1 MTEKEF
7 YKKYK
12 AIHKDIRT
20 KGKSKDSILANGFKE
35 GVNVNAL
42 PIYKGFEKAT
52 DIIATR
58 YKPRKGDFVWI
69 LPKQGFIEGRNGY
82 KTKKGYK
89 PNPNDGFFIISND
102 WSLYENYCANL
113 ATPNDDL
120 GDIDTEVEKALQEK
134 QKNREFKD
142 AGKRVHGSRK
152 EQAMYNKLISSSD
165 LNSIEQ
171 DEATAIELVKKD
183 KVFPKVD
190 PQAEK
195 ENGTDSGCAFLKVKV
210 RQAFPAKPHANT
222 KEAREQ
228 YVKMAEA
235 FVKVMN
241 DAISIMD
248 LQQLDTIANN
258 GEIVGKHDFGMI
270 FGKALR
276 NIVFTIKGYRTTS
289 AVKET
294 YMKAH
299 QYSGITKE
307 QAAPHAKRLKEYTDK
322 RIKRQQD
329 CIDSAKQILSLADM
343 KRHKQND
350 LTFQGGMLSSV
361 RTVEDYVRYVTQV
374 CTRFINDAKR
384 EYDEQKERF
393 PYKEFKPDWSW
404 AETKKTSKSKS
415 SSKPKIEAVPLSY
428 IKRTGGLLIEEADEN
443 TVIKKLHFKSLT
455 LGNYVKDDE
464 AREHIRHFVAA
475 IVDLCEVLDINLSI
489 NEALAIAFGAFG
501 RGGKAMA
508 TYYPTRQLINLSKRN
523 GDGSVA
529 HEWGHFFDHY
539 LNGLELS
546 TKPLRSE
553 SYLNTIIESL
563 GYRKKYFIG
572 GNSSPTKDWF
582 KDILKTSFK
591 KVVPTFQER
600 QSVVHTS
607 IVSLILMLRFGY
619 YALEDK
625 AVSYNDFDE
634 TKKRRTDS
642 YLYHYSKL
650 QGAYWK
656 DIAEMFARSFE
667 CYVYDKLKEKD
678 RVNNYLVSG
687 GMFSHPV
694 YPQGQERIYINK
706 CFDNLIYAIKEHLS
720 IKSFEPFT
728 DKRADEYIDLTEKGS
743 VNKGVIV
750 GKERKLKLAKIRA
763 KAIRIKQKQAL
774 AKGSE

>member
-1 MTEKEF
+1 MTEKQF

-20 KGKSKDSILANGFKE
+20 KGKSKASIIANGFKE
-35 GVNVNAL
+35 GVNINAL
-42 PIYKGFEKAT
+42 PIYKGFEKET
-52 DIIATR
+52 NIVRKR
-58 YKPRKGDFVWI
+58 YNPKSGDFVWI

-82 KTKKGYK
+82 KTKHGYK
-89 PNPNDGFFIISND
+89 PNINDGFFIVSDN

-113 ATPNDDL
+113 AIPNDNL
-120 GDIDTEVEKALQEK
+120 GDIDQEVKKALQDK
-134 QKNREFKD
+134 QKNKAFKD

-152 EQAMYNKLISSSD
+152 EQAMYDKLISSSD

-171 DEATAIELVKKD
+171 DEATAIELIKKD

-195 ENGTDSGCAFLKVKV
+195 ENGTDSGCAFLKTKV
-210 RQAFPAKPHANT
+210 RAAFPQKPYKAT

-228 YVKMAEA
+228 YVRMAEA
-235 FVKVMN
+235 FGSILSN
-241 DAISIMD
+241 AISIDD
-248 LQQLDTIANN
+248 LKELERVANG
-258 GEIVGKHDFGMI
+258 GEIIPNTDFGLV
-270 FGKALR
+270 FGKPLR
-276 NIVFTIKGYRTTS
+276 NIVFTIKGYRTTK

-294 YMKAH
+294 FLKAH

-307 QAAPHAKRLKEYTDK
+307 QAEPHAAKLKHLMEIK
-322 RIKRQQD
+322 IKRQND
-329 CIDSAKQILSLADM
+329 CIDSAYRIITKADM

-350 LTFQGGMLSSV
+350 LTFSGGMLNSI
-361 RTVEDYVRYVTQV
+361 RNEEDYVKYVVQV

-384 EYDEQKERF
+384 EYNEHKERF

-404 AETKKTSKSKS
+404 SEPKKTSKAKS
-415 SSKPKIEAVPLSY
+415 STKPKIEAVPLSY

-508 TYYPTRQLINLSKRN
+508 TYYPTRQLINLTKRN

-563 GYRKKYFIG
+563 GYKKKYFIG
-572 GNSSPTKDWF
+572 GKSSPTQDWF
-582 KDILKTSFK
+582 KDILKTAIK
-591 KVVPTFQER
+591 KAVPDTIMHQGIA
-600 QSVVHTS
+600 QL
-607 IVSLILMLRFGY
+607 IVMLRFGY

-656 DIAEMFARSFE
+656 DVAELFARSFE

-687 GMFSHPV
+687 GMFTHPV

-706 CFDNLIYAIKEHLS
+706 CFDNLIYAVKKHLS

-728 DKRADEYIDLTEKGS
+728 NQRADEYIDLTEKGS

-750 GKERKLKLAKIRA
+750 GKQRKLKLAKIRA
-763 KAIRIKQKQAL
+763 KAIRIKQQQLKI
-774 AKGSE
+774 S

>member
-1 MTEKEF
+1 MTRN
-7 YKKYK
+7 
-12 AIHKDIRT
+12 AIQ
-20 KGKSKDSILANGFKE
+20 L
-35 GVNVNAL
+35 
-42 PIYKGFEKAT
+42 
-52 DIIATR
+52 
-58 YKPRKGDFVWI
+58 
-69 LPKQGFIEGRNGY
+69 RNDRFPELLG
-82 KTKKGYK
+82 
-89 PNPNDGFFIISND
+89 I
-102 WSLYENYCANL
+102 
-113 ATPNDDL
+113 DD
-120 GDIDTEVEKALQEK
+120 EVEKALQDK

-152 EQAMYNKLISSSD
+152 EQAMYSKLIRSSD
-165 LNSIEQ
+165 LSSIEQ

-183 KVFPKVD
+183 KVFPKID

-195 ENGTDSGCAFLKVKV
+195 ENGTDSGCAFLKVKI
-210 RQAFPAKPHANT
+210 RQAFPAKPHTNT

-235 FVKVMN
+235 F
-241 DAISIMD
+241 ISILSNAITIVD
-248 LQQLDTIANN
+248 LQELDTIANN
-258 GEIVGKHDFGMI
+258 GQIVGKHDFGLI

-276 NIVFTIKGYRTTS
+276 NIIFTIKGYRTS
-289 AVKET
+289 NAVRET

-307 QAAPHAKRLKEYTDK
+307 QAAPHAQKLKEYTDK

-329 CIDSAKQILSLADM
+329 CIDSAKQIISTADM
-343 KRHKQND
+343 KRHRQND
-350 LTFQGGMLSSV
+350 LTFNGGMLSSI
-361 RTVEDYVRYVTQV
+361 RTVEDYVKYVTQV

-384 EYDEQKERF
+384 EHNEHKERF

-404 AETKKTSKSKS
+404 AETKKTSKSQIS
-415 SSKPKIEAVPLSY
+415 IKPKIEAVPLSY

-464 AREHIRHFVAA
+464 AKEHIRHFIAS

-508 TYYPTRQLINLSKRN
+508 TYYPTRQLINLTKRN

-529 HEWGHFFDHY
+529 HEWGHFFDHF
-539 LNGLELS
+539 LNSFELS

-553 SYLNTIIESL
+553 SYLNTIFENL
-563 GYRKKYFIG
+563 GYRKKYFVG
-572 GNSSPTKDWF
+572 GKSSPTKDWF
-582 KDILKTSFK
+582 KDILKTTIK
-591 KVVPTFQER
+591 KAVPDTIMH
-600 QSVVHTS
+600 QSIAEL
-607 IVSLILMLRFGY
+607 IVMLRFGY

-625 AVSYNDFDE
+625 AVSYNDFDD

-642 YLYHYSKL
+642 YLFHYSKL
-650 QGAYWK
+650 QGDYWK

-687 GMFSHPV
+687 GMFSFPV
-694 YPQGQERIYINK
+694 YPQNQERIYINK
-706 CFDNLIYAIKEHLS
+706 CFDNLIYAVKQHLS
-720 IKSFEPFT
+720 IKPFEPFT
-728 DKRADEYIDLTEKGS
+728 NQRADEYIDLTEKGS

-763 KAIRIKQKQAL
+763 KAIRIKQKQL
-774 AKGSE
+774 KIS

>member
-1 MTEKEF
+1 MTT
-7 YKKYK
+7 K
-12 AIHKDIRT
+12 AIKIRKDR
-20 KGKSKDSILANGFKE
+20 FPE
-35 GVNVNAL
+35 
-42 PIYKGFEKAT
+42 
-52 DIIATR
+52 
-58 YKPRKGDFVWI
+58 
-69 LPKQGFIEGRNGY
+69 
-82 KTKKGYK
+82 
-89 PNPNDGFFIISND
+89 
-102 WSLYENYCANL
+102 
-113 ATPNDDL
+113 L
-120 GDIDTEVEKALQEK
+120 GGIDVEVEKALQER

-171 DEATAIELVKKD
+171 DEATAIELVKKE
-183 KVFPKVD
+183 KVFPNID

-195 ENGTDSGCAFLKVKV
+195 ENGTDSGCAFLKVKI

-235 FVKVMN
+235 FVSVLN
-241 DAISIMD
+241 DAISITD

-307 QAAPHAKRLKEYTDK
+307 QAAPHAKRLKEHTDK

-329 CIDSAKQILSLADM
+329 CIDTAKQIISAADM
-343 KRHKQND
+343 KRHRQNN
-350 LTFQGGMLSSV
+350 LTFRGGMLSSA

-384 EYDEQKERF
+384 EYEEHIERF

-404 AETKKTSKSKS
+404 SETKKPSKSKS
-415 SSKPKIEAVPLSY
+415 STEPQLEAVPLSY
-428 IKRTGGLLIEEADEN
+428 IKRTGGLLVEKVDEN

-464 AREHIRHFVAA
+464 AREHIRHFIAA
-475 IVDLCEVLDINLSI
+475 IVDLCEVLDINITI
-489 NEALAIAFGAFG
+489 NEKLAIAFGAFG

-508 TYYPTRQLINLSKRN
+508 TYYPTRQLINLTKQN

-572 GNSSPTKDWF
+572 GKSSPTKDWF
-582 KDILKTSFK
+582 KDILKTAVK
-591 KVVPTFQER
+591 KAVPDTIMHQGIA
-600 QSVVHTS
+600 QL
-607 IVSLILMLRFGY
+607 IVMLRFGY

-650 QGAYWK
+650 QGDYWK

-687 GMFSHPV
+687 SMFLFPV

-706 CFDNLIYAIKEHLS
+706 CFDNLIYAIKVHLK
-720 IKSFEPFT
+720 IKPFEPFT
-728 DKRADEYIDLTEKGS
+728 DKRADEYIDLTEKGN

-750 GKERKLKLAKIRA
+750 GKQRKLELAKIRA
-763 KAIRIKQKQAL
+763 KAIRIKQKQL
-774 AKGSE
+774 KIS

>member
-1 MTEKEF
+1 MTEKQF
-7 YKKYK
+7 YKKYI

-20 KGKSKDSILANGFKE
+20 KGKSKSAILTNGFNE

-52 DIIATR
+52 DIISKKF
-58 YKPRKGDFVWI
+58 KPKKDNFVWV
-69 LPKQGFIEGRNGY
+69 LPKQGITEGRNGY

-89 PNPNDGFFIISND
+89 PSPDDGFYIISD
-102 WSLYENYCANL
+102 DLSLYENYCANKVEL
-113 ATPNDDL
+113 IDGL
-120 GDIDTEVEKALQEK
+120 GDIDQEVEKALQDK
-134 QKNREFKD
+134 QKNRQFKD

-152 EQAMYNKLISSSD
+152 EQAMYSKLIRSSD
-165 LNSIEQ
+165 LSSIEQ

-190 PQAEK
+190 SQVEK
-195 ENGTDSGCAFLKVKV
+195 ENGTDSGCAFLKTKV

-235 FVKVMN
+235 FVSILSN
-241 DAISIMD
+241 AIIIKD
-248 LQQLDTIANN
+248 LLELDTIANN
-258 GEIVGKHDFGMI
+258 GQIVGKHDFGLI
-270 FGKALR
+270 FGKPLR
-276 NIVFTIKGYRTTS
+276 NIVFTIKGYRTTK
-289 AVKET
+289 AVRET
-294 YMKAH
+294 YLKAH
-299 QYSGITKE
+299 QYSGISKE
-307 QAAPHAKRLKEYTDK
+307 QAAPHAKSLKEYTDK
-322 RIKRQQD
+322 KVKRQQD
-329 CIDSAKQILSLADM
+329 CIDSAKQIISSADM
-343 KRHKQND
+343 KSHRQKD
-350 LTFQGGMLSSV
+350 LTFNGGILSSI
-361 RTVEDYVRYVTQV
+361 RTVEDYVKYVTQV

-384 EYDEQKERF
+384 EYNEHSERF

-404 AETKKTSKSKS
+404 AETKKTSKSKRNT
-415 SSKPKIEAVPLSY
+415 KPKIEAVPLSY
-428 IKRTGGLLIEEADEN
+428 IKRTGGLLIEEADEK

-464 AREHIRHFVAA
+464 AQEHIRHFVAA

-508 TYYPTRQLINLSKRN
+508 TYFPTRQLINLTKRN

-529 HEWGHFFDHY
+529 HEWGHFFDHF
-539 LNGLELS
+539 LNGFELS

-553 SYLNTIIESL
+553 DYLNTIIEKL
-563 GYRKKYFIG
+563 GYKKKYLIG
-572 GNSSPTKDWF
+572 GKSSPTKDWF
-582 KDILKTSFK
+582 KDILKTTIKSA
-591 KVVPTFQER
+591 VPDTILH
-600 QSVVHTS
+600 QSIANL
-607 IVSLILMLRFGY
+607 IVMLRFGY
-619 YALEDK
+619 YALDDK
-625 AVSYNDFDE
+625 AISYTDFDD

-667 CYVYDKLKEKD
+667 CYVYDKLKEKG

-687 GMFSHPV
+687 GIFSFPV
-694 YPQGQERIYINK
+694 YPQNQERIYINK
-706 CFDNLIYAIKEHLS
+706 CFDNLISAIKEHLK
-720 IKSFEPFT
+720 IKPFEPFT

-750 GKERKLKLAKIRA
+750 GKQRNLKLVKIRA
-763 KAIRIKQKQAL
+763 KAIRIKQQQLKI
-774 AKGSE
+774 S

>member
-12 AIHKDIRT
+12 AIHKDIRSN
-20 KGKSKDSILANGFKE
+20 GKSKLSILTDGFKE

-42 PIYKGFEKAT
+42 PVYKGFEKET
-52 DIIATR
+52 NIVRKR
-58 YKPRKGDFVWI
+58 YNPRKGDFVWI
-69 LPKQGFIEGRNGY
+69 LTNEGFTEGRNGY
-82 KTKKGYK
+82 RTKKGYK
-89 PNPNDGFFIISND
+89 PNPDDGFFIISD
-102 WSLYENYCANL
+102 DKTLYENYCANKIEL
-113 ATPNDDL
+113 IGDL
-120 GDIDTEVEKALQEK
+120 GDIDQEVEIALRDK
-134 QKNREFKD
+134 QKNRQFKD

-152 EQAMYNKLISSSD
+152 EQAMYNKLIRSSD
-165 LNSIEQ
+165 LSSIEQ
-171 DEATAIELVKKD
+171 DEATAIELIKKD
-183 KVFPKVD
+183 KVFPKIE
-190 PQAEK
+190 PQTEK
-195 ENGTDSGCAFLKVKV
+195 ENGTDAGCAYLKTKI
-210 RQAFPAKPHANT
+210 RQAFPAKPNNNT

-228 YVKMAEA
+228 YVLMAEA
-235 FVKVMN
+235 IFKVLQG
-241 DAISIMD
+241 AITIGD
-248 LQQLDTIANN
+248 LKALFSIANN
-258 GEIVGKHDFGMI
+258 GEIIEKTDFGII
-270 FGKALR
+270 FGKQLR
-276 NIVFTIKGYRTTS
+276 NIVFVLYGYS
-289 AVKET
+289 YNVGKAKNVLKEAN
-294 YMKAH
+294 K
-299 QYSGITKE
+299 YSGINRLLARQNLENLRAEYELKNQVFRKCIESAKRIITKSDMQFHKKEALVFSGGLLSSIKTIPEYIKYVEHVCLRFIKNQIKEYDQKKE
-307 QAAPHAKRLKEYTDK
+307 Q
-322 RIKRQQD
+322 
-329 CIDSAKQILSLADM
+329 
-343 KRHKQND
+343 
-350 LTFQGGMLSSV
+350 
-361 RTVEDYVRYVTQV
+361 
-374 CTRFINDAKR
+374 
-384 EYDEQKERF
+384 F

-415 SSKPKIEAVPLSY
+415 SSKPKIEAIPLSY

-508 TYYPTRQLINLSKRN
+508 TYYPTRQLINLTKRN

-529 HEWGHFFDHY
+529 HEWGHFFDHF

-553 SYLNTIIESL
+553 SCLNTIIESL

-572 GNSSPTKDWF
+572 GKSSPTKDWF
-582 KDILKTSFK
+582 KSILKVALEDDVPKTILHQSFA
-591 KVVPTFQER
+591 QL
-600 QSVVHTS
+600 
-607 IVSLILMLRFGY
+607 IVMLRFGY
-619 YALEDK
+619 YGAEGGIC
-625 AVSYNDFDE
+625 VSYDNFNSDGS
-634 TKKRRTDS
+634 KKRPTDS

-656 DIAEMFARSFE
+656 DIAELFARSFE
-667 CYVYDKLKEKD
+667 CYVYDKLKAKD

-694 YPQGQERIYINK
+694 YPQGKERIYINK
-706 CFDNLIYAIKEHLS
+706 CFDNLIYAIKKHLS

-763 KAIRIKQKQAL
+763 KAIRIKQKQL
-774 AKGSE
+774 KIS